1 MILKETELVRQ
12 AKESKQL
19 YNIIVAYLLVFLF
32 MVIGQI
38 IGGIV
43 FVIIKTILKIPNN
56 TPINFSLHLI
66 TGFLFSIL
74 VVFIWV
80 KKTRKPQYCWPR
92 IL

>member
-66 TGFLFSIL
+66 TGFFIFYFSCIYL
-74 VVFIWV
+74 G
-80 KKTRKPQYCWPR
+80 KKNEKTAV
-92 IL
+92 LLA